1 MSKLNPM
8 SAEALV
14 AQANKLGLRIY
25 TDQLFDSL
33 QALSAPNRILNIE
46 HKATRV
52 MVAGDIQSRIEIYR
66 FLTGW
71 ETEYPP
77 PPNTPNTCL
86 LYTSPSP
93 RDS

>member
-33 QALSAPNRILNIE
+33 QALSSPNRILNIE

-71 ETEYPP
+71 ETALEFATEDWK
-77 PPNTPNTCL
+77 NL
-86 LYTSPSP
+86 KSPTEP
-93 RDS
+93 DA